1 MRKVV
6 LLATALLA
14 SALSILCFCDLVPH
28 RPARNCPID
37 ALLLDTTPFPEGAVA
52 DEAMVPAPEGPP
64 ESALIDIGWSD
75 GYAMH
80 EVHRIRSARV
90 AARRFERGE
99 VLFATGAE
107 EPPWQIASG
116 LDYSSPIADR
126 YRVACRRRD
135 ADVSVCIMIGQY
147 EEYYVQLIVD
157 VAPDEVQ
164 VLEQLLRAIDQRM
177 GSCLN
182 KALTPTK
189 GR

>member
-14 SALSILCFCDLVPH
+14 SALAILSFCDLVPH
-28 RPARNCPID
+28 RPDRNCPID
-37 ALLLDTTPFPEGAVA
+37 ALLLDSSPFPKGAVA

-80 EVHRIRSARV
+80 EIQRIRSARV

-99 VLFATGAE
+99 VLFSTGPE
-107 EPPWQIASG
+107 EPPWQMPSV

-126 YRVACRRRD
+126 YRVACRRRGG
-135 ADVSVCIMIGQY
+135 DVSVCIMIGQY

-164 VLEQLLRAIDQRM
+164 VVEQLLRAIDERM
-177 GSCLN
+177 ASCLN
-182 KALTPTK
+182 KLLTPT
-189 GR
+189 GRR